1 LFEPFYTGS
10 DILHHHSGTFEFG
23 SKGIGLGLAIVRRFI
38 ELHGGIVRAHA
49 IVREGRTAG
58 TQFQIL
64 LPVGR
69 DPRPDA
75 GGSMAGIPAVK

>member
-1 LFEPFYTGS
+1 MFEPFYTGS

-38 ELHGGIVRAHA
+38 ELHGGVVRAHTLT
-49 IVREGRTAG
+49 REGKVTG

-64 LPVGR
+64 LPLSREGE
-69 DPRPDA
+69 
-75 GGSMAGIPAVK
+75 GTGELNG